1 MLLRCMNELSKN
13 IIIQYKPIIIL
24 LLMKNKDE
32 KTIGNFHVIFY
43 FPVGMASKPID
54 IHWIRTISQPY

>member
-1 MLLRCMNELSKN
+1 MDIVVVLLRCMNELSKN

-43 FPVGMASKPID
+43 FEFEFEFE
-54 IHWIRTISQPY
+54 